1 MSKIGSMV
9 LKLLGRAESV
19 TKKWDSIYYLII
31 LLNIVPLVAS
41 IFYIHLF
48 GYNLPFW
55 DQYNTDIVRII
66 KLHEG
71 TLSLSDFLVLHND
84 FRPIVTS
91 IVSFIVLYFTDNN
104 FLILS
109 YVSVFMLIIS
119 YIALIKILLTDIE
132 INKLTLILLMP
143 FSYYFF
149 NLALISGYLWSI
161 AIYWSTC
168 LLFTVLSI
176 YCAVRSAKMD
186 LLFISSIVFAIA
198 ATFSFTS
205 GIFVWPSVLLILILC
220 QPKPIAKGKV
230 ILWSV
235 MGTLTFAWSYLYM
248 GFHASGPHGYSGY
261 AQYLS
266 NFLNYPVQKIM
277 CIFGSIGTTVE
288 MNPRTSLFYGVLLV
302 AIIIFT
308 IKHREMFTTT
318 VNSKV
323 WWGLLIYSLIAGV
336 AVALTR
342 SGQGDFF
349 GSADQIF
356 FVAADRHLTSIFLIP
371 ITIYALYLISLFGRS
386 EKTKRHDGDLPHGAN
401 QLKYSMML
409 GLIAGL
415 LITGCITGLGG
426 GVVAGQNNLEVKGEL
441 EYIILSYQNQ
451 PDEQL
456 LRIYPH
462 VGTIQ
467 NRLVNMEQYNI
478 TPFNK
483 KSGQFRFYWLNPDAV
498 LASGGETLITGYYT
512 KGSNVRIGSKS
523 MPAIFEH
530 PQGPTGTTIV
540 YENIDIRE
548 GSRLEFSIGI
558 DEGVWDKPESDGV
571 TFEIHLHDP
580 IANTTQEIFSH
591 TLDPAHAAE
600 DRGWHHFTIPL
611 EEYLAENVS
620 VQFITRPNGNAAY
633 DWAWWGDPK
642 IVW

>member
-1 MSKIGSMV
+1 MV

-288 MNPRTSLFYGVLLV
+288 MNPRTAFLFGILLIV
-302 AIIIFT
+302 IIIFT
-308 IKHREMFTTT
+308 IRHKEKFITT

-323 WWGLLIYSLIAGV
+323 WWGLLIYSLISSLSI
-336 AVALTR
+336 ALTR

-349 GSADQIF
+349 GSVDQIL

-371 ITIYALYLISLFGRS
+371 IAIYALYLISLFGRS
-386 EKTKRHDGDLPHGAN
+386 EETKRQNMDLSSSASPSN
-401 QLKYSMML
+401 YSMVL

-415 LITGCITGLGG
+415 LIVGYISGFSGG
-426 GVVAGQNNLEVKGEL
+426 IAAGQNNLEVKGEL
-441 EYIILSYQNQ
+441 ESIILSYQDQ

-462 VGTIQ
+462 AETIQ
-467 NRLVNMEQYNI
+467 NRLIGMEQYYI

-483 KSGQFRFYWLNPDAV
+483 KLNLSRFYWSIPSAIF
-498 LASGGETLITGYYT
+498 ASGEETLIAGYY
-512 KGSNVRIGSKS
+512 KKSPNVRLGSES

-548 GSRLEFSIGI
+548 GSHLEFSIGI

-580 IANTTQEIFSH
+580 IANTTQEVFSY
-591 TLDPAHAAE
+591 TLDPAHAE
-600 DRGWHHFTIPL
+600 GDRGWHYFTIPL

-620 VQFITRPNGNAAY
+620 VQFITRPNGNPAY